1 MTLLSHSIS
10 TYHDYSQLRDHLLK
24 YIENVNMFG
33 ISIWQKKNRNN
44 NYIKK
49 CEKLKIIKIQKI
61 YIKKWFDLFY

>member
-33 ISIWQKKNRNN
+33 ISIWQKKTETKTTAKNAKN
-44 NYIKK
+44 
-49 CEKLKIIKIQKI
+49 
-61 YIKKWFDLFY
+61 